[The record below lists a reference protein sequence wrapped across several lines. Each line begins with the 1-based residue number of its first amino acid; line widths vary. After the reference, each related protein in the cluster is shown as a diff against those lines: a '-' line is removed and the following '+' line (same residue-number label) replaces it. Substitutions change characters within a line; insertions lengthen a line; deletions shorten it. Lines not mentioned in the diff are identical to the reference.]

1 MVRWRMGIAMLV
13 CMLLATPTAAAATL
27 RVLFVGNSYTY
38 VNDLP
43 ALVADLGATQGVR
56 IQVTMRAEPDHSLAD
71 HLRDRRLRVLLSQ
84 PWDWVVLQQGPSS
97 LPESRAELIASTREL
112 AQRLRRAQE
121 WRRRQALG
129 LAPMGGAPQSASARV
144 VGPPSEALRGTAR
157 IALFAAWPQLPYA
170 DSSPAAEESYRLAAR
185 SVRACV
191 LPVAAAWRIARESGQ
206 APRLYQPD
214 ALHPTAP
221 GTLLAALTILT
232 GLLELDAPPPL
243 QAAQDADPIEQT
255 RLKALEDAAR
265 QALAAEPLRC
275 GR

>member
-1 MVRWRMGIAMLV
+1 MRNLTR
-13 CMLLATPTAAAATL
+13 LAAAAICGLFATAASAATL

-43 ALVADLGATQGVR
+43 ALVAAMGATQGVTV
-56 IQVTMRAEPDHSLAD
+56 QVTMRAEPDYSLAD
-71 HLRDRRLRVLLSQ
+71 HLRDRRLRVLLSL

-97 LPESRAELIASTREL
+97 LPASRAELIESTREL

-129 LAPMGGAPQSASARV
+129 LGPMGGVPPSASARV
-144 VGPPSEALRGTAR
+144 SGPPSEALRGPAR

-191 LPVAAAWRIARESGQ
+191 LPVAAAWRLARTSGE
-206 APRLYQPD
+206 APRLYRPD
-214 ALHPTAP
+214 AIHPTGP
-221 GTLLAALTILT
+221 GTILAALTIVT
-232 GLLELDAPPPL
+232 GLLGLDAPPSL
-243 QAAQDADPIEQT
+243 LAEENADPVEQP
-255 RLKALEDAAR
+255 RLKALEEAAR
-265 QALAAEPLRC
+265 RALAEEPLRC
-275 GR
+275 GA

>member
-1 MVRWRMGIAMLV
+1 MVRWSRGVAMWV
-13 CMLLATPTAAAATL
+13 GVLLAAPASAATL

-43 ALVADLGATQGVR
+43 ALVAAMGATQGVR
-56 IQVTMRAEPDHSLAD
+56 IQVTMRTEPDHSLAD

-97 LPESRAELIASTREL
+97 LPESRAELIESTRDL

-129 LAPMGGAPQSASARV
+129 LGPLRGAPASASARV

-170 DSSPAAEESYRLAAR
+170 DGSPAAEESHRQAAA

-191 LPVAAAWRIARESGQ
+191 LPVAAAWRLARESGD

-214 ALHPTAP
+214 GVHPTGP
-221 GTLLAALTILT
+221 GTILAALTIVT
-232 GLLELDAPPPL
+232 GLLELKTPPPL
-243 QAAQDADPIEQT
+243 VASEDAAAVEQV
-255 RLKALEDAAR
+255 RLKALEAAAR
-265 QALAAEPLRC
+265 RALAEEPQRC
-275 GR
+275 GA